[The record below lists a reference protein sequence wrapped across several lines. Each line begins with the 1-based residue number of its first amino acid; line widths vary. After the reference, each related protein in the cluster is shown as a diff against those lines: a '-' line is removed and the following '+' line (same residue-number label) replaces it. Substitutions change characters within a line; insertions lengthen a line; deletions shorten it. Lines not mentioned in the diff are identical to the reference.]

1 MRKRFFLGAGRWL
14 TAIAIGFCL
23 FRLLWDGA
31 AAGVPFDT
39 VTAAVVQSVD
49 LSQTKTAD
57 GRMIRRLYGLDPAE
71 YAGCALY
78 YPAGDM
84 GVTELLLLRVQTDD
98 QLETVQAAAQRRLDT
113 QTNTFAGYAPEQY
126 PPVQRRQRHR
136 DKGAGRDVRHQRGQG
151 RCGTCVPRGPH
162 RAGGRAHEAD

>member
-49 LSQTKTAD
+49 LSQTKT
-57 GRMIRRLYGLDPAE
+57 IY
-71 YAGCALY
+71 
-78 YPAGDM
+78 
-84 GVTELLLLRVQTDD
+84 
-98 QLETVQAAAQRRLDT
+98 
-113 QTNTFAGYAPEQY
+113 F
-126 PPVQRRQRHR
+126 
-136 DKGAGRDVRHQRGQG
+136 
-151 RCGTCVPRGPH
+151 
-162 RAGGRAHEAD
+162 

>member
-57 GRMIRRLYGLDPAE
+57 GQMLRRLCNLVCHIIIYIKDDLCIQTIRIVPAF
-71 YAGCALY
+71 L
-78 YPAGDM
+78 
-84 GVTELLLLRVQTDD
+84 
-98 QLETVQAAAQRRLDT
+98 
-113 QTNTFAGYAPEQY
+113 
-126 PPVQRRQRHR
+126 
-136 DKGAGRDVRHQRGQG
+136 
-151 RCGTCVPRGPH
+151 
-162 RAGGRAHEAD
+162 